1 MSKDV
6 VKQETVQVAAPNFPQ
21 SVANFDNINQ
31 GTVAVESSRAI
42 AEAQGKLVIAK
53 RFPRDEIEAFAKV
66 MTACQRRSLA
76 EKAFYSYPRG
86 GETVQGPTIRF
97 AEELARC
104 WGNLDYGIKE
114 LSQGNGTSE
123 MQAYCWDLETNTMSI
138 QNFTN
143 PHRKEVKNTIKELT
157 SLRDIYENNAN
168 MAARRLRARILAVLP
183 SDLVDEAIKECRKT
197 LTGNNETPLIDRVK
211 NMTVAFGKMG
221 VTQDMIEGRL
231 KRKIE
236 TMTADDFADYIGIF
250 NSLKEGNSKISD
262 WFEYE
267 KEATDL
273 ANTIEAEDTINDK

>member
-1 MSKDV
+1 MNKEI
-6 VKQETVQVAAPNFPQ
+6 VKQDTVQVAPPNFPQ
-21 SVANFDNINQ
+21 GVANFENINQ

-53 RFPRDEIEAFAKV
+53 RFPRNEIDAFAKV
-66 MTACQRRSLA
+66 MTACQRKSLA

-114 LSQGNGTSE
+114 LSQGNGNSE
-123 MQAYCWDLETNTMSI
+123 MQAYCWDLETNTMSV

-143 PHRKEVKNTIKELT
+143 PHRKEVGKTIKELT

-211 NMTVAFGKMG
+211 NMTVQFGKIG
-221 VTQDMIEGRL
+221 VTQEMIEGRL

-236 TMTADDFADYIGIF
+236 TMTAEDFTDYIGIY
-250 NSLKEGNSKISD
+250 NSLKENNSKISD

-273 ANTIEAEDTINDK
+273 AQAIEGVENNDK

>member
-1 MSKDV
+1 MSKEI
-6 VKQETVQVAAPNFPQ
+6 VKQDTVQVAPPNFPQ
-21 SVANFDNINQ
+21 GVANFENINQ

-53 RFPRDEIEAFAKV
+53 RFPRDEIASHARV
-66 MTACQRRSLA
+66 MTACQRKSLA

-114 LSQGNGTSE
+114 LSQGNGNSE
-123 MQAYCWDLETNTMSI
+123 MQAYCWDLETNTMSV

-143 PHRKEVKNTIKELT
+143 PHRKEVGKTIKELT

-211 NMTVAFGKMG
+211 SMTVAFGKIG
-221 VTQDMIEGRL
+221 VTQEMIEGRL

-236 TMTADDFADYIGIF
+236 TMTAEDFADYIGIY
-250 NSLKEGNSKISD
+250 NSLKENNSKISD

-273 ANTIEAEDTINDK
+273 AQAIEGVENNGK

>member
-1 MSKDV
+1 MSKEI
-6 VKQETVQVAAPNFPQ
+6 VKQDTVQVAPPNFPQ
-21 SVANFDNINQ
+21 GVANFDNINQ

-53 RFPRDEIEAFAKV
+53 RFPRNEIDAFAKV
-66 MTACQRRSLA
+66 MTACQRKSLA

-114 LSQGNGTSE
+114 LSQGNGNSE

-143 PHRKEVKNTIKELT
+143 PHRKEVKGNIKELT

-211 NMTVAFGKMG
+211 SMTVAFGKIG
-221 VTQDMIEGRL
+221 VTQEMIEGRL

-236 TMTADDFADYIGIF
+236 TMTAEDFADYIGIY
-250 NSLKEGNSKISD
+250 NSLKENNSKISD

-273 ANTIEAEDTINDK
+273 ARAIEGVTNNDK

>member
-1 MSKDV
+1 MSKEI
-6 VKQETVQVAAPNFPQ
+6 VKQDTVQVAPPNFPQ
-21 SVANFDNINQ
+21 GVANFENINQ

-53 RFPRDEIEAFAKV
+53 RFPRNEIDAFAKV
-66 MTACQRRSLA
+66 MTACQRKSLA

-114 LSQGNGTSE
+114 LSQGNGNSE

-143 PHRKEVKNTIKELT
+143 PHRKEVGKTIKELT

-211 NMTVAFGKMG
+211 SMTVAFDKLG
-221 VTQDMIEGRL
+221 VTQEMIEGRL

-236 TMTADDFADYIGIF
+236 TMTAEDFADYIGIF
-250 NSLKEGNSKISD
+250 NSLKENNSKISD

-273 ANTIEAEDTINDK
+273 AQAIEGVENNGK

>member
-1 MSKDV
+1 MSKEI
-6 VKQETVQVAAPNFPQ
+6 VKQDTVQVAPPNFPQ
-21 SVANFDNINQ
+21 CVANFENINQ

-53 RFPRDEIEAFAKV
+53 RFPRNEIDAFAKV
-66 MTACQRRSLA
+66 MTACQRKSLA

-114 LSQGNGTSE
+114 LSQGNGNSE
-123 MQAYCWDLETNTMSI
+123 MQAYCWDLETNTMSV

-143 PHRKEVKNTIKELT
+143 PHRKEVGKTIKELT

-211 NMTVAFGKMG
+211 SMTVAFSKIG
-221 VTQDMIEGRL
+221 VTQEMIEGRL

-236 TMTADDFADYIGIF
+236 TMTAEDFADYIGIY
-250 NSLKEGNSKISD
+250 NSLKENNSKISD

-273 ANTIEAEDTINDK
+273 AQAIEGVTENGK

>member
-1 MSKDV
+1 MSKEI
-6 VKQETVQVAAPNFPQ
+6 VKQDTVQVAPPNFPQ
-21 SVANFDNINQ
+21 GVANFENINQ

-53 RFPRDEIEAFAKV
+53 RFPRNEIDAFAKV
-66 MTACQRRSLA
+66 MTACQRKSLA

-114 LSQGNGTSE
+114 LSQGNGNSE

-143 PHRKEVKNTIKELT
+143 PHRKEVGKTIKELT

-211 NMTVAFGKMG
+211 SMTVAFGKLG
-221 VTQDMIEGRL
+221 VTQEMIEGKL

-236 TMTADDFADYIGIF
+236 TMTAEDFADYIGIF
-250 NSLKEGNSKISD
+250 NSLKENNSKISD

-273 ANTIEAEDTINDK
+273 AQAIEGVENNG

>member
-1 MSKDV
+1 MSKEI
-6 VKQETVQVAAPNFPQ
+6 VKQDTVQVAPPNFPQ
-21 SVANFDNINQ
+21 GVANFENINQ

-53 RFPRDEIEAFAKV
+53 RFPRDEIASHARV
-66 MTACQRRSLA
+66 MTACQRKSLA

-114 LSQGNGTSE
+114 LSQGNGNSE

-143 PHRKEVKNTIKELT
+143 PHRKEVGKTIKELT

-197 LTGNNETPLIDRVK
+197 LTGNNETPLIHRVK
-211 NMTVAFGKMG
+211 SMTVAFGKLG
-221 VTQDMIEGRL
+221 VTQEMIEGRL

-236 TMTADDFADYIGIF
+236 TMTAEDFADYIGIF
-250 NSLKEGNSKISD
+250 NSLKENNSKISD

-273 ANTIEAEDTINDK
+273 AQAIEGVENNGK

>member
-1 MSKDV
+1 MSKEI
-6 VKQETVQVAAPNFPQ
+6 VKQDTVQVAPPNFPQ
-21 SVANFDNINQ
+21 GIANFENINQ

-53 RFPRDEIEAFAKV
+53 RFPRNEIDAFAKV
-66 MTACQRRSLA
+66 MTACQRKSLA

-114 LSQGNGTSE
+114 LSQGNGNSE
-123 MQAYCWDLETNTMSI
+123 MQAYCWDLETNTMSV

-143 PHRKEVKNTIKELT
+143 PHRKEVGKTIKELT

-211 NMTVAFGKMG
+211 SMTVTFGKIG
-221 VTQDMIEGRL
+221 VTQEMIEGRL

-236 TMTADDFADYIGIF
+236 TMTAEDFADYIGIF
-250 NSLKEGNSKISD
+250 NSLKENNSKISD

-273 ANTIEAEDTINDK
+273 AQAIEGVENNG

>member
-1 MSKDV
+1 MSKEI
-6 VKQETVQVAAPNFPQ
+6 VKQDTVQVAPPNFPQ
-21 SVANFDNINQ
+21 GVANFENINQ

-53 RFPRDEIEAFAKV
+53 RFPRKEIDAFAKV
-66 MTACQRRSLA
+66 MTACQRKSLA

-114 LSQGNGTSE
+114 LSQGNGNSE
-123 MQAYCWDLETNTMSI
+123 MQAYCWDLETNTMSV

-143 PHRKEVKNTIKELT
+143 PHRKEVGKTIKELT

-211 NMTVAFGKMG
+211 SMTVAFGKIG
-221 VTQDMIEGRL
+221 VTQEMIEGRL

-236 TMTADDFADYIGIF
+236 TMTAEDFADYIGIF
-250 NSLKEGNSKISD
+250 NSLKENNSKISD

-273 ANTIEAEDTINDK
+273 AQAIEGVTNNG

>member
-1 MSKDV
+1 MSKEI
-6 VKQETVQVAAPNFPQ
+6 VKQDTVQVAPPNFPQ
-21 SVANFDNINQ
+21 GVANFENINQ

-53 RFPRDEIEAFAKV
+53 RFPRDEIDAFAKV
-66 MTACQRRSLA
+66 MTACQRKSLA

-114 LSQGNGTSE
+114 LSQSNGNSE
-123 MQAYCWDLETNTMSI
+123 MQAYCWDLETNTMSV

-143 PHRKEVKNTIKELT
+143 PHRKEVGKTIKELT

-211 NMTVAFGKMG
+211 SMTVAFGKIG
-221 VTQDMIEGRL
+221 VTQEMIEGRL

-236 TMTADDFADYIGIF
+236 TMTAEDFADYIGIF
-250 NSLKEGNSKISD
+250 NSLKENNSKISD

-273 ANTIEAEDTINDK
+273 AQAIEGVENNDK

>member
-1 MSKDV
+1 MSKDI
-6 VKQETVQVAAPNFPQ
+6 VKQDTVQVAPPNFPQ
-21 SVANFDNINQ
+21 GVANFENINQ

-53 RFPRDEIEAFAKV
+53 RFPRNEIDAFAKV
-66 MTACQRRSLA
+66 MTACQRKSLA

-114 LSQGNGTSE
+114 LSQGNGNSE
-123 MQAYCWDLETNTMSI
+123 MQAYCWDLETNTMSV

-143 PHRKEVKNTIKELT
+143 PHRKEVGKTIKELT

-211 NMTVAFGKMG
+211 SMTVAFGKIG
-221 VTQDMIEGRL
+221 VTQEMIEGRL

-236 TMTADDFADYIGIF
+236 TMTAEDFADYVGIY
-250 NSLKEGNSKISD
+250 NSLKENNSKISD

-273 ANTIEAEDTINDK
+273 AQAIEEVENNG

>member
-1 MSKDV
+1 MSKEI
-6 VKQETVQVAAPNFPQ
+6 VKQDTVQVAPPNFPQ
-21 SVANFDNINQ
+21 GVANFENINQ

-53 RFPRDEIEAFAKV
+53 RFPRNEIDAFAKV
-66 MTACQRRSLA
+66 MTACQRKSLA

-114 LSQGNGTSE
+114 LSQGNGNSE

-143 PHRKEVKNTIKELT
+143 PHRKEVGKTIKELT

-211 NMTVAFGKMG
+211 SMTVAFGKLG
-221 VTQDMIEGRL
+221 VTQEMIEGRL

-236 TMTADDFADYIGIF
+236 TMTAEDFADYIGIY
-250 NSLKEGNSKISD
+250 NSLKENNSKISD

-273 ANTIEAEDTINDK
+273 AQAIEEVENNDK

>member
-1 MSKDV
+1 MSKEI
-6 VKQETVQVAAPNFPQ
+6 VKQDTVQVAPPNFPQ
-21 SVANFDNINQ
+21 GVANFENINQ

-53 RFPRDEIEAFAKV
+53 RFPRNEIDAFAKV
-66 MTACQRRSLA
+66 MTACQRKSLA

-114 LSQGNGTSE
+114 LSQGNGNSE
-123 MQAYCWDLETNTMSI
+123 MQAYCWDLETNTMSV

-143 PHRKEVKNTIKELT
+143 PHRKEVGKTIKELT

-211 NMTVAFGKMG
+211 SMTVAFGKIG
-221 VTQDMIEGRL
+221 VTQEMIEGRL

-236 TMTADDFADYIGIF
+236 TMTAEDFADYIGIY
-250 NSLKEGNSKISD
+250 NSLKENNSKISD

-273 ANTIEAEDTINDK
+273 AQAIEGVENNA

>member
-1 MSKDV
+1 MSKEI
-6 VKQETVQVAAPNFPQ
+6 VKQDTVQVAPPNFPQ
-21 SVANFDNINQ
+21 GVANFENINQ

-53 RFPRDEIEAFAKV
+53 RFPRNEIDAFAKV
-66 MTACQRRSLA
+66 MTACQRKSLA

-114 LSQGNGTSE
+114 LSQGNGNSE
-123 MQAYCWDLETNTMSI
+123 MQAYCWDLETNTMSV

-143 PHRKEVKNTIKELT
+143 PHRKEVGKTIKELT

-211 NMTVAFGKMG
+211 SMTVAFGKIG
-221 VTQDMIEGRL
+221 VTQEMIEGRL

-236 TMTADDFADYIGIF
+236 TMNAEDFADYIGIY
-250 NSLKEGNSKISD
+250 NSLKENNSKISD

-273 ANTIEAEDTINDK
+273 AQAIEGVENNDK

>member
-1 MSKDV
+1 MSKEI
-6 VKQETVQVAAPNFPQ
+6 VKQDTVQVAPPNFPQ
-21 SVANFDNINQ
+21 SVANFENINQ
-31 GTVAVESSRAI
+31 GTVAVESSRAV
-42 AEAQGKLVIAK
+42 AEAQGKLIIAK
-53 RFPRDEIEAFAKV
+53 RFPRNEIDAFAKV
-66 MTACQRRSLA
+66 MEACQRKSLA

-86 GETVQGPTIRF
+86 NETVQGPTIRF

-114 LSQGNGTSE
+114 LSQSNGNSE

-143 PHRKEVKNTIKELT
+143 PHRKEVGKTIKELT

-197 LTGNNETPLIDRVK
+197 LTGDNEKPLIDRVK
-211 NMTVAFGKMG
+211 NMTVSFAKMG
-221 VTQDMIEGRL
+221 VTQEMIEGRL

-236 TMTADDFADYIGIF
+236 TMTAEDFADYIGIF

-273 ANTIEAEDTINDK
+273 AQAIEGVENNDK